1 MENLKKIYRHIYDEH
16 KEEDGSDKP
25 NELLGEF
32 EIISGDDNDYMFE
45 MIGKKDGK
53 YYNIIGKEVSY
64 LRNKHDAGTLV
75 FVNEIEWLEPIIK
88 QAREDTLRQV
98 LPSENI
104 NGDGFMGTQFI
115 CDRENEERNKIINKA
130 KEIWGI
136 DLEEDVK

>member
-98 LPSENI
+98 LKDDYSALCSEDAI
-104 NGDGFMGTQFI
+104 LQI
-115 CDRENEERNKIINKA
+115 KQKA
-130 KEIWGI
+130 KELWG
-136 DLEEDVK
+136 LELNNLNK